1 MLAGS
6 PKKEKT
12 EASSLPSDSLRKMGA
27 AYRSYRSG
35 VIDLVANIQ
44 NLIESAAHPTDVA
57 LHKIASSTAEELF
70 TPLTFEYLNNA
81 FMNGAEFGDLSTG
94 VIKTSSQADA
104 GVQRGF
110 PSRNTW

>member
-1 MLAGS
+1 
-6 PKKEKT
+6 
-12 EASSLPSDSLRKMGA
+12 MGA

-81 FMNGAEFGDLSTG
+81 FMNGAEFGDFSTG